1 LAEGDKEDAVAE
13 WIEIP
18 TADGGRIA
26 AYFERP
32 SRTPAAAIVLVPE
45 VFNVNGHIRAVANAY
60 AADGF
65 LVVAPDLY
73 WRQEP
78 ETYLPYDEG
87 GLQKARQLWA
97 ALDVEQFSTDVG
109 DIVAALR
116 ARPDCSGKIGIIG
129 FCIGGTVAYLASAKH
144 AIDAAVSY
152 YGIRIDEHLD
162 HADCLRC
169 PILFH
174 YAENDAHIPL
184 ATVKPI
190 ADCAARSDRM
200 TVHVYED
207 AAHGFNRQGYP
218 PYHEPS
224 ARLARERTLAH
235 LKASMG

>member
-1 LAEGDKEDAVAE
+1 MAE

-26 AYFERP
+26 AYLARP
-32 SRTPAAAIVLVPE
+32 ARAPAAALVLVPE
-45 VFNVNGHIRAVANAY
+45 VFNVNSHIRVVADAY

-65 LVVAPDLY
+65 LVLAPDLY

-78 ETYLPYDEG
+78 GTYLSYDEA

-116 ARPDCSGKIGIIG
+116 ARPDCNGKVGIVG

-162 HADCLRC
+162 RAGHLRC
-169 PILFH
+169 PMLFH

-184 ATVKPI
+184 ATVTPV
-190 ADCAARSDRM
+190 AERAARSDRM
-200 TVHVYED
+200 TVQIYKD
-207 AAHGFNRQGYP
+207 AGHGFNRQGYP
-218 PYHEPS
+218 SYHEPS
-224 ARLARERTLAH
+224 ARLARERTFAH
-235 LKASMG
+235 LRASMG